1 MANETL
7 VQEKQ
12 LLETLPVASP
22 AAGTTAGVQSLR
34 EALSRDSEGSS
45 TERNPVVQKVF
56 RGLLWAAYAA
66 LAIGVLMLIWSTG
79 NALSR
84 YLPR

>member
-12 LLETLPVASP
+12 PVQERLEALPVR
-22 AAGTTAGVQSLR
+22 TQSLI
-34 EALSRDSEGSS
+34 EALSRDSEDSAADG
-45 TERNPVVQKVF
+45 NPAVQKVF
-56 RGLLWAAYAA
+56 TGLLWVAYAA

-84 YLPR
+84 YLPK